1 MEAAVLD
8 EKRSKLARGAFYI
21 AAALGLLCSL
31 FLRDSLPEDVP
42 GLMALGATMVGF
54 AAPLLPKRRKFR
66 KAQLEITPGRVR
78 VRRAKELRPLD
89 VRARD
94 VVGATTALTREGQ
107 LALVLSLKGRPY
119 APVVIRVADE
129 KQATEVR
136 RALGLGHDGTG
147 SVGFETREAQGRIA
161 GRWLNLVGALG
172 AGAIALAALDVVGAG
187 VIALGVMAMMAGVF
201 VGLPM
206 FLGGGVGDAIALQA
220 DGVHILGTSHFAHS
234 GGFAGLGGSRYRMV
248 AWSSIKS
255 VVRVDDVLDLVLVG
269 GEVVRIVPKS
279 WFGPTKDAADALAQT
294 LEDAVR
300 RANGLA
306 PQKEL
311 TAEALET
318 LRRAQHERRGD
329 WLARLDAVGRTL
341 TVGAGYR
348 GSAFDEA
355 DLWRVVEDPDADA
368 DLRIAAARALS
379 AARREETTK
388 TRIDAAVAAAAR
400 DGYLEQRFRIA
411 LDTPD
416 VERAGAQ
423 LDELES
429 AIEGAAMR
437 RAVGLMR

>member
-21 AAALGLLCSL
+21 AAGVGLLVSL
-31 FLRDSLPEDVP
+31 FFKDSLPPDVP
-42 GLMALGATMVGF
+42 GMLALASTTVGF
-54 AAPLLPKRRKFR
+54 LAPVLPKRRKFR

-78 VRRAKELRPLD
+78 VRRKKALRPFD
-89 VRARD
+89 VKARD
-94 VVGATTALTREGQ
+94 VVGATTALTPEGE
-107 LALVLSLKGRPY
+107 LTVVLSLKGRPY
-119 APVVIRVADE
+119 APVILRVANE
-129 KQATEVR
+129 KEATEVR

-147 SVGFETREAQGRIA
+147 AVGFEVRASQGRIA
-161 GRWLNLVGALG
+161 GSWLNALGALG
-172 AGAIALAALDVVGAG
+172 TVLIALAAFDVVGGGA
-187 VIALGVMAMMAGVF
+187 IALGVMAMMAALF
-201 VGLPM
+201 VGLPV
-206 FLGGGVGDAIALQA
+206 FLGGGVGDAVALQA
-220 DGVHILGTSHFAHS
+220 DGVHILGTSHHAQAGM
-234 GGFAGLGGSRYRMV
+234 GGTRYRMV

-255 VVRVDDVLDLVLVG
+255 VLREGDVLDLLLVS

-279 WFGPTKDAADALAQT
+279 WYGPTKETADALALT

-311 TAEALET
+311 TAEALDT

-379 AARREETTK
+379 VARREESTK

-423 LDELES
+423 LDELE
-429 AIEGAAMR
+429 AAREGAAVR